1 MICFL
6 IGKNVILFLFL
17 QQIYGIVQHD
27 NNPKVIWLWQSVEG
41 YTVRR
46 FSALRIRKLCI
57 NKFIF
62 GEINIY
68 RSSIT
73 HSRHRHSAFPIVYP
87 SGFECRL
94 GGHFEVCKDF
104 DSVCALVF
112 SGYMYQQFPI
122 PCRVER
128 KSLMIFTDLW
138 RVKSLTEQEGK
149 HFTIYFPSKYLDI

>member
-1 MICFL
+1 MYVKYQVYICDMICFL
-6 IGKNVILFLFL
+6 IGKNVILFHFL

-46 FSALRIRKLCI
+46 FSPLRIRKLCI

-68 RSSIT
+68 CSSIT

-87 SGFECRL
+87 VVLSAGWAGIL
-94 GGHFEVCKDF
+94 K
-104 DSVCALVF
+104 
-112 SGYMYQQFPI
+112 Y
-122 PCRVER
+122 
-128 KSLMIFTDLW
+128 
-138 RVKSLTEQEGK
+138 VKILILFV
-149 HFTIYFPSKYLDI
+149 HLYFQVTCISSPRHLAV